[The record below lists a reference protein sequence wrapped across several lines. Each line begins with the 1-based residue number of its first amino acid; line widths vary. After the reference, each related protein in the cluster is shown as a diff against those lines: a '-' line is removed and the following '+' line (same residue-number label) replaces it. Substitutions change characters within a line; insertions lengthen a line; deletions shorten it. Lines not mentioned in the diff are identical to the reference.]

1 MGLPKVLFNIAK
13 DGMNRTGNN
22 IQKVTGLIITGSGVA
37 SKVELGK
44 SYQVF
49 SLNEAVALGI
59 SESENAFAYKHF
71 TTKLLRVHLCG

>member
-59 SESENAFAYKHF
+59 SEA
-71 TTKLLRVHLCG
+71 

>member
-49 SLNEAVALGI
+49 S
-59 SESENAFAYKHF
+59 
-71 TTKLLRVHLCG
+71 

>member
-37 SKVELGK
+37 SKVEHGK
-44 SYQVF
+44 SNQVF
-49 SLNEAVALGI
+49 YLNEAVALGI
-59 SESENAFAYKHF
+59 SEAEHAFA
-71 TTKLLRVHLCG
+71 